1 MIVTV
6 SPGEHPKLFTGN
18 VAPMTSSDEL
28 RDRLGRV
35 LDPELGASIVELG
48 MVGDITVDGAGH
60 ARVSVALT
68 TAGCPLRSQIE
79 RDVREAALSLD
90 SISSVELIM
99 GVLDAAARASLM
111 QRARGIA
118 QARAPL
124 TSIPFQVPV
133 LMVASGKG
141 GVGKS
146 SVTANLAV
154 ALAQTGRTVGVL
166 DADILGFS
174 LSRLLGIQG
183 EVQVRHAKMQPLQR
197 VIGAGRVKLLSM
209 GLLADE
215 DQALLWRGLIVQ
227 KAVAQFIEDA
237 DWSNI
242 DYLLI
247 DTPPGT
253 GDIAMTL
260 ARLLPQM
267 GQLLVTTPALSALRV
282 AARAAD
288 FARKSNIRVLGV
300 IENMSGLVCSCGER
314 HNLFGEGGGTTL
326 AGELDVPLLAEIPL
340 RAEIAA
346 GGDTGEPAVLLEA
359 SDGVF
364 HELAQRILLDIA
376 PPIGAAGCSARLLD
390 SIERAVQPLT

>member
-1 MIVTV
+1 
-6 SPGEHPKLFTGN
+6 
-18 VAPMTSSDEL
+18 MTLSADL
-28 RDRLGRV
+28 RERLHQV

-48 MVGDITVDGAGH
+48 MVGDISVDGDGH
-60 ARVSVALT
+60 AVVAVALT
-68 TAGCPLRSQIE
+68 TTGCPLKTQIE
-79 RDVREAALSLD
+79 RDVREAVLSLD
-90 SISSVELIM
+90 GVSGVELVM
-99 GVLDAAARASLM
+99 GVLDAPARAALM
-111 QRARGIA
+111 QRARAMA
-118 QARAPL
+118 QERAPR
-124 TSIPFQVPV
+124 TSLPFQAPV
-133 LMVASGKG
+133 LMIASGKG

-146 SVTANLAV
+146 TVTANLAV

-166 DADILGFS
+166 DADIWGFS

-183 EVQVRHAKMQPLQR
+183 EVQASGGKMQPLER
-197 VIGAGRVKLLSM
+197 AIGKGKIKLLSM

-237 DWSNI
+237 DWSGI

-260 ARLLPQM
+260 ARLLPQI
-267 GQLLVTTPALSALRV
+267 GQVVVTTPAIAAQRV

-300 IENMSGLVCSCGER
+300 IENMSGLICSCGQR
-314 HNLFGEGGGTTL
+314 HNLFGEGGGL
-326 AGELDVPLLAEIPL
+326 ALANELSVPLLAEISL
-340 RAEIAA
+340 RAEINE
-346 GGDTGEPAVLLEA
+346 GGDIGEQAVLQEA

-364 HELAQRILLDIA
+364 HELAQRILNDIA
-376 PPIGAAGCSARLLD
+376 PPVGALGCTARLLD
-390 SIERAVQPLT
+390 SIERAVASNP